1 MFVDYESELTQRI
14 DDLSLKLVEEAEFAA
29 SYGYLKTLSPA
40 EIGIALELYGNT
52 MKILSLLETYNKLS
66 GNMVKE
72 DEDACRWLARRIHED
87 LAGIISKASEANFK

>member
-1 MFVDYESELTQRI
+1 MFVDYESELGQRI
-14 DDLSLKLVEEAEFAA
+14 DELSLKLVEEAEFAA

-72 DEDACRWLARRIHED
+72 DEDACRWLAGRIHED
-87 LAGIISKASEANFK
+87 LVGAINRYSGKNL